1 MDYNSNPMLK
11 SGMRKIAWILFGWL
25 ILEIACFIV
34 AGYFIGGWNVFWI
47 QFGTLILGYILKPSK
62 TKPSA
67 GGLPMMGG
75 IPSGRGIASTML
87 MIPGFITDVIGLLM
101 LIPPVRGLAIGL
113 ITRRMMPKATAGMF
127 GGGLGDM
134 FSQMDPA
141 LLEKMAQ
148 QYGNLNGGQ
157 GASEPGTRKKRK
169 ARVHKDVIDVDAE
182 VQGQKRRET
191 HAEVVRPASRQP
203 KALSEDIIDVNY
215 EIEQ

>member
-11 SGMRKIAWILFGWL
+11 SGMRKIGLILFAWL

-62 TKPSA
+62 NAQAMGMLPGL
-67 GGLPMMGG
+67 GGM
-75 IPSGRGIASTML
+75 PSGRGIASTLL

-101 LIPPVRGLAIGL
+101 LIPPVRSLAVGL
-113 ITRRMMPKATAGMF
+113 ITRKMMPKAAGNMF
-127 GGGLGDM
+127 GPGLGDM

-148 QYGNLNGGQ
+148 QYGNLNGAQ
-157 GASEPGTRKKRK
+157 APSAAGTRKKQK
-169 ARVHKDVIDVDAE
+169 AKVHKDVIDVDAE
-182 VQGQKRRET
+182 VQGQKRKEP
-191 HAEVVRPASRQP
+191 HAEVVRPKPQQP
-203 KALSEDIIDVNY
+203 KALTEDVIDVNY